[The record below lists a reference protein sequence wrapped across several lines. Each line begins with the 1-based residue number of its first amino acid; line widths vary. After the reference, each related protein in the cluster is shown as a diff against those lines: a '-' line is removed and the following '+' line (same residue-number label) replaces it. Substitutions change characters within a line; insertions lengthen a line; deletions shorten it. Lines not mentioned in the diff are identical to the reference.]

1 MRGIPPV
8 LTGARPIGVAEFKE
22 AVDAICR
29 PRFPNPVSA
38 KAKNRPAPVALA
50 ISGGVDSMALAYLC
64 NQTLRQYR
72 SFDGWRVADNP
83 VDYFIAVTIDHG
95 YREGSAQEA
104 ARVSALLRKYP
115 TFRIAEPSRIQWR
128 KLLRKPGHFPSAK
141 EAREMLHELPNF
153 ETVAREQRFQIFAR
167 RMQIRGAVSMF
178 LAHHEDDQYE
188 TVLMRLLNY
197 PSPRGLMGI
206 PPAGDMPH
214 IDSIFGS
221 HASGFI
227 DDQLSS
233 NPMYRMT
240 MLSNERAGIQDA
252 LKSEM
257 ALNWEELEREL
268 RDGASGDSDP
278 LGVASLDFTPGRRLG
293 MHSRHAPLNIAP
305 CPVEDGGAMIY
316 RPLLEF
322 SKDRLVATCVHNRVS
337 WFEDESNKDATLTQ
351 RNALRHLVQNYTLP
365 VVLQKPAILKIS
377 KRCRAKYEVQQ
388 AEASRLL
395 QQTDLFDFQPNAGTI
410 VVKLPELSMPRPRRA
425 SSISAAREFRGR
437 LKHLRTVAGLL
448 IRKLLRVASPMPI
461 VTTLDNMQPFI
472 TRLFPSLAPTTEGTA
487 APGSV
492 QGFVLNHVHFTPLFQ
507 ETEDG
512 SKELHWRLARAPHIS
527 PSRQRFPALVN
538 DIPRYLEPLWWRPRS
553 ELKLSSKNEKHYR
566 FRPYDGG
573 RFWFNIVHRLPNRI
587 LVGPLEVGHLRR
599 FREQLPDDAERKR
612 LDGLLRRYAPGK
624 VRWTLPAIYT
634 LGPVDWA
641 LREPNLPD
649 TDMSPQRQV
658 EVWSSIW
665 GDGNASI
672 NLVAIP
678 TLGVHLQGIDEWI
691 KWEVRF
697 RKVGTE
703 VLKRVEAC
711 ELQRLDKAVSWL
723 RHRAPLD
730 KRRPP
735 RDDYRLSDM
744 GVNKLTPC
752 ITAED
757 FGERKA
763 ACAT

>member
-1 MRGIPPV
+1 
-8 LTGARPIGVAEFKE
+8 
-22 AVDAICR
+22 
-29 PRFPNPVSA
+29 
-38 KAKNRPAPVALA
+38 
-50 ISGGVDSMALAYLC
+50 MALAYLC
-64 NQTLRQYR
+64 NETLRQYR

-83 VDYFIAVTIDHG
+83 VDYFIALTVDHG
-95 YREGSAQEA
+95 YRDNSAQEA

-115 TFRIAEPSRIQWR
+115 TFRVAEPSRIQWR
-128 KLLRKPGHFPSAK
+128 KLLRTPGYFPSAK
-141 EAREMLHELPNF
+141 EAREMLRELPNF

-214 IDSIFGS
+214 IGSIFGS

-233 NPMYRMT
+233 KPMYRMT

-268 RDGASGDSDP
+268 RDGASGDLDP

-293 MHSRHAPLNIAP
+293 MHSRHAPFNVAP

-316 RPLLEF
+316 RPLLDF
-322 SKDRLVATCVHNRVS
+322 SKDRLVATCVHNGVP

-365 VVLQKPAILKIS
+365 VALQKPAVITLS

-410 VVKLPELSMPRPRRA
+410 VVKLPELAMPRPRRA
-425 SSISAAREFRGR
+425 SSIYTARELRGR
-437 LKHLRTVAGLL
+437 LKHLRTVVGLL
-448 IRKLLRVASPMPI
+448 LRKLLRIASPMPI
-461 VTTLDNMQPFI
+461 VTTLENMQPFI
-472 TRLFPSLAPTTEGTA
+472 TRLFPSLAPPTEAPT

-507 ETEDG
+507 EIEDG

-527 PSRQRFPALVN
+527 PPRQRFPALVY
-538 DIPRYLEPLWWRPRS
+538 DMLPRCLEPLWWRPRS
-553 ELKLSSKNEKHYR
+553 ELKLCSKSQKHYR

-599 FREQLPDDAERKR
+599 FREQLPDDTERKR

-624 VRWTLPAIYT
+624 VRWTLPAVYT

-641 LREPNLPD
+641 LQEPNLSD
-649 TDMSPQRQV
+649 TDMSPQRQMDTWSC
-658 EVWSSIW
+658 VWD
-665 GDGNASI
+665 DGNTNI

-723 RHRAPLD
+723 RHRAPPD
-730 KRRPP
+730 KRRSP
-735 RDDYRLSDM
+735 RDEYRLSDM
-744 GVNKLTPC
+744 GVNRSAPC
-752 ITAED
+752 MTAED
-757 FGERKA
+757 VGERKA
-763 ACAT
+763 ACAARG